1 MNITHFVQQ
10 GGVFMVPLLSLS
22 VLAMA
27 VTIERALYFASLE
40 WGGEPFRRRLLGW
53 LSEGKTEEAER
64 WLGSRK
70 GAVAGTALVAVR
82 RWGRSRASLENA
94 MVAQSHREQG
104 ALQRFLVILETTV
117 TASPL
122 IGLLGTITGM
132 MGVFR
137 AVSLKLSENPQADTS
152 GILAGI
158 GEALVATASGILIA
172 VVCLFIHNTFHRL
185 SEHQMDEAQ
194 NVANDLLDLHEQT
207 EAGRAN

>member
-1 MNITHFVQQ
+1 MSLMHFVQQ
-10 GGVFMVPLLSLS
+10 GGVFMIPLLMLS

-27 VTIERALYFASLE
+27 VALERALYFASLD
-40 WGGEPFRRRLLGW
+40 WGGEAFRQRLLG
-53 LSEGKTEEAER
+53 LLGEGKLEEAGT
-64 WLGSRK
+64 WLRGRR
-70 GAVAGTALVAVR
+70 GAVAGTALAAVK
-82 RWGRSRASLENA
+82 RWGRSRQSLENA

-137 AVSLKLSENPQADTS
+137 SVSLKLSESPQADTS

-158 GEALVATASGILIA
+158 GEALVATAAGILIA
-172 VVCLFIHNTFHRL
+172 VVCLFVHNFFYRL
-185 SEHQMDEAQ
+185 AERQMDEAQ
-194 NVANDLLDLHEQT
+194 DVANELLDLFDQQ
-207 EAGRAN
+207 AAS